1 MKSQVYSNMCYCIY
15 QSTPITY
22 HLFNHC
28 IKFLNEAKIN
38 IKCTS
43 SARIWG
49 FVPVLLSWDSLL
61 LSVFTEKGFPEL
73 ADSFVVMSW
82 EAHCWELAEDGFGTF
97 S

>member
-1 MKSQVYSNMCYCIY
+1 MKSQVYSNMCFCIY
-15 QSTPITY
+15 QSTAIN

-43 SARIWG
+43 SARICG

-61 LSVFTEKGFPEL
+61 LSVFAEKGFPEL

-82 EAHCWELAEDGFGTF
+82 EANRWALAEDGFGAF